1 MPGRAVS
8 SRTVGYDKPR
18 FARTQSF
25 IQLQAH
31 WYGKLRKTGFVDLE
45 KGRDTNKEKAY
56 AADGKRVS
64 RILHFMP
71 EEGGAEV
78 DVEAMMEANVRTF
91 GTYTNVADT
100 PTAVAWRTLS
110 KAAHDLPLDYRHR
123 LFLIDLAQVG
133 CVAGYLLRRH
143 RITRR
148 VATWAFRGFLEDI
161 GLPDYHGL
169 LVQGPARD
177 GI

>member
-1 MPGRAVS
+1 MPGGRAVS

-56 AADGKRVS
+56 ADDGRRVS

-71 EEGGAEV
+71 DDGEV
-78 DVEAMMEANVRTF
+78 DAEAMMAANARTF
-91 GTYTNVADT
+91 GTYTNLTET
-100 PTAVAWRTLS
+100 PTAIAWRTIS
-110 KAAHDLPLDYRHR
+110 KAAHDLAPGYRGR

-143 RITRR
+143 RMTRR
-148 VATWAFRGFLEDI
+148 VAIWTFRRFLEDV
-161 GLPDYHGL
+161 GLHSYRGL
-169 LVQGPARD
+169 LVQGPVKET
-177 GI
+177 